1 VLGPDGSP
9 APDTW
14 VTATPKQELMFGSH
28 GPMPGMGLRDGD
40 GDGDGDGEE
49 TTVQMGAMV
58 VVADEDGGDDI
69 GGGFGGGL
77 SMRGTP
83 PVLTDDAGR
92 FEIRGLRRGE
102 YDLMAEGLRGTAR
115 GFASGVSTG
124 DDATVKL
131 VALTRIDGAV
141 TQDGKPVTLFRV
153 EVQGPSMR
161 FKSVRSDDG
170 TFVIHRVDPGS
181 YTVRVT
187 SAEGAG
193 EAKIDVVAGTAAEV
207 AIDLASMVM
216 VTGQVVD
223 KDGAPVAGAMVLLG
237 SGSIGGGDMEITM
250 TSDEEPSVT
259 DDDGRFRL
267 RAAIG
272 NHLLIVLGAD
282 HQPLLMK
289 PIDVTGDLDLGVL
302 KQSGMKLGQ
311 R

>member
-1 VLGPDGSP
+1 
-9 APDTW
+9 
-14 VTATPKQELMFGSH
+14 
-28 GPMPGMGLRDGD
+28 
-40 GDGDGDGEE
+40 
-49 TTVQMGAMV
+49 
-58 VVADEDGGDDI
+58 
-69 GGGFGGGL
+69 
-77 SMRGTP
+77 MRGTP